1 MIRLNLSSPILLNK
15 KFKAVRNGYD
25 PLEVDIFFDKVILD
39 YKTIESNALISKN
52 EIDELKNQLKE
63 YKAKNKQLEIENASF
78 KSRLSN
84 IKESDNVTK
93 DNVALL
99 KRINSLEK
107 FIFEKGFDPS
117 KIK

>member
-1 MIRLNLSSPILLNK
+1 MVKLNLTSKKLLDK
-15 KFKAVRNGYD
+15 KFKTARNGYD
-25 PLEVDIFFDKVILD
+25 PLEVDIYLDKILAD
-39 YKTIESNALISKN
+39 YKLIESNEILSQEDVDALRKKISDL
-52 EIDELKNQLKE
+52 EELVKK
-63 YKAKNKQLEIENASF
+63 LEIENTSY

-84 IKESDNVTK
+84 IKDGEYVTTENVH
-93 DNVALL
+93 LI